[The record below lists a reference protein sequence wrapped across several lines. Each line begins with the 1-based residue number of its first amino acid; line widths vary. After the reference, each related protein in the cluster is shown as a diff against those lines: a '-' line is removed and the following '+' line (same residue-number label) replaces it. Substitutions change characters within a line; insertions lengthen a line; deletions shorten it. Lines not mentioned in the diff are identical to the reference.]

1 MRGYDVRTTRYE
13 TMKLP
18 PWIKKKAPK
27 QKVMQEM
34 RELLRGYCLYTVC
47 EEAGCP
53 NIGECFEQRTATFLI
68 LGDRCTRN
76 CRFCAVKKGIPLPL
90 DTKEPKNV
98 AQAVKKLGLRY
109 VVITSPARDD
119 LADGGAGQFTQ
130 TIRELR
136 KINGGR
142 IKVEVL
148 IPDFKGCFSSLKRV
162 VEERPD
168 VLNHNLETVPRLYSE
183 VRPQAN
189 YSRSLKL
196 LEQSKEL
203 DSSIHTKSGLMVGLG
218 ESFEDVIETMKD
230 LRGVDCDILTIG
242 QYLRP
247 SREHLEVKEF
257 IRPEKF
263 KEYEEIGQSLGFSYI
278 ASSPFVRSSYRAK
291 QAFDSSLVARKKV
304 IARGSKKA
312 VQFFEE

>member
-1 MRGYDVRTTRYE
+1 M
-13 TMKLP
+13 P
-18 PWIKKKAPK
+18 
-27 QKVMQEM
+27 
-34 RELLRGYCLYTVC
+34 
-47 EEAGCP
+47 
-53 NIGECFEQRTATFLI
+53 I
-68 LGDRCTRN
+68 LC
-76 CRFCAVKKGIPLPL
+76 CKKGSSPSL
-90 DTKEPKNV
+90 DAKEPKNV
-98 AQAVKKLGLRY
+98 AQAVKKLGLKY

-119 LADGGAGQFTQ
+119 LADGGANQFTQ
-130 TIRELR
+130 TIKELR

-148 IPDFKGCFSSLKRV
+148 IPDFKGCLSSLKRV

-189 YSRSLKL
+189 YSRSLRL

-203 DSSIHTKSGLMVGLG
+203 DPAIHTKSGLMVGLG

-247 SREHLEVKEF
+247 SEEHLEVEEF
-257 IRPEKF
+257 IKPEKF
-263 KEYEEIGQSLGFSYI
+263 KEYEKIGQSLGFSYI
-278 ASSPFVRSSYRAK
+278 ASSPFVRSSYGAR
-291 QAFDSSLVARKKV
+291 QAFESSLE
-304 IARGSKKA
+304 KA
-312 VQFFEE
+312 VSLKFTAQKEV

>member
-1 MRGYDVRTTRYE
+1 MS
-13 TMKLP
+13 LP

-34 RELLRGYCLYTVC
+34 KDLLRSYSLHTVC

-68 LGDRCTRN
+68 LGDRCTRS
-76 CRFCAVKKGIPLPL
+76 CRFCAIKKEAPLPP

-98 AQAVKKLGLRY
+98 ARAVKKLELRY

-119 LADGGAGQFTQ
+119 LADGGAGQFAQ
-130 TIRELR
+130 IIKEIR
-136 KINGGR
+136 KINGEG
-142 IKVEVL
+142 IKIEVL
-148 IPDFKGCFSSLKRV
+148 IPDFKGCFSSLERV

-168 VLNHNLETVPRLYSE
+168 VLNHNLETAPRLYSK

-203 DSSIHTKSGLMVGLG
+203 DPSIYTKSGLMVGLE
-218 ESFEDVIETMKD
+218 ESFEDVIGVMKD
-230 LRGVDCDILTIG
+230 LRRVDCDILTIG

-247 SREHLEVKEF
+247 SEKHLEVKEF
-257 IRPEKF
+257 IKPEKF
-263 KEYEEIGQSLGFSYI
+263 KEYEKIGQSLGFSYI
-278 ASSPFVRSSYRAK
+278 ASSPFVRSSYQAR
-291 QAFDSSLVARKKV
+291 QAFESLLVARK
-304 IARGSKKA
+304 A
-312 VQFFEE
+312 VSHI